1 MKKSKSPTEVK
12 FNFTALDKDK
22 VIKFAPVLSI
32 ILQDNA
38 WSKLSNMKG
47 SIEAGAEVII
57 NILNFLNGNSP
68 TAKKIPIDTNKKNE
82 ICFAKDFV

>member
-1 MKKSKSPTEVK
+1 MKKSKSPTELK

-22 VIKFAPVLSI
+22 VLKFVPALPI

-47 SIEAGAEVII
+47 SIEAGAEIII
-57 NILNFLNGNSP
+57 NILNFLSGNSS
-68 TAKKIPIDTNKKNE
+68 AVKKFLLTQIRI
-82 ICFAKDFV
+82 